1 MIEEVWL
8 NSQIETGLAR
18 SSEIRKMFEAGIVL
32 RARYGADRVYDF
44 SLGNPQF
51 EPPVYV
57 RETIKR
63 LSDASPAGLHGYM
76 PSAGHRSTRLAIA
89 NYVAERDNL
98 EVAAEHIVMSVGAAG
113 GLNVVLRS
121 ILNPGDEVIVIAPY
135 FVEYLSYLNSYGARA
150 VICQSA
156 EDFSLDCQQLEK
168 CLTAKTRAVLLN
180 SPNNPTGVVYGD
192 ETIHAVAELLD
203 NAQKKYNSVIHLLA
217 DDIYRHI
224 VYDGK
229 SCPSITRYYD
239 NSLIITSFSKDLALA
254 GERIGYIYLSPNHQL
269 KQLADAFAYTTRVM
283 GFVNAPSFMQKV
295 VESVV
300 TEPLDITFFADKRA
314 RIAKIISDAGL
325 QVTMPDGAFYFFL
338 PVPGNNNDQQFCQFM
353 REKFRILLVSG
364 SSFGRPGYFR
374 LSYAVADQVIDN
386 SKQAWRDGINSW
398 LS

>member
-1 MIEEVWL
+1 M

-18 SSEIRKMFEAGIVL
+18 SSEIRKMFEAGIAL

-57 RETIKR
+57 QQTMAR
-63 LSDASPAGLHGYM
+63 LIDALPAGLHGYM

-89 NYVAERDNL
+89 DFVAKRDNL
-98 EVAAEHIVMSVGAAG
+98 EVTADHIVMSVGAAG
-113 GLNVVLRS
+113 GLNVVFRS
-121 ILNPGDEVIVIAPY
+121 LLNPGDEVIVIAPY
-135 FVEYLSYLNSYGARA
+135 FVEYLSYLNNYGAQA
-150 VICQSA
+150 VVCQSA

-168 CLTAKTRAVLLN
+168 CLTARTRAVLLN
-180 SPNNPTGVVYGD
+180 SPNNPTGVIYDD
-192 ETIHAVAELLD
+192 ETIGAVAELL
-203 NAQKKYNSVIHLLA
+203 NKAQKKYNSIIHLVA

-229 SCPSITRYYD
+229 SCPSVASYYD
-239 NSLIITSFSKDLALA
+239 NSLVVTSFSKDLALA
-254 GERIGYIYLSPNHQL
+254 GERIGYIYLSPSHQL
-269 KQLADAFAYTTRVM
+269 KQLADAFAYTSRIM
-283 GFVNAPSFMQKV
+283 GFINAPSFMQKV

-300 TEPLDITFFADKRA
+300 SEPIDIEFLANKRA
-314 RIAKIISDAGL
+314 RIAKILNDAGL

-338 PVPGNNNDQQFCQFM
+338 PVPGINNDQEFCKFM

-386 SKQAWRDGINSW
+386 SRQPWCDGVGAWM
-398 LS
+398 